1 MDTDCERLGW
11 LVMMRAR
18 DSARASDAQFERTSS
33 CEPAVS
39 RGLKQI
45 LQSSLFMGALW
56 AQQHG
61 LESAGTGRALGRG
74 IRNLDRSLSTVVNKG
89 VR

>member
-18 DSARASDAQFERTSS
+18 DSTRASDAQFERTSS

-45 LQSSLFMGALW
+45 LQSSLCSWALAEHSNAVSNLLGHGQSFGARDS
-56 AQQHG
+56 QPGPFNEHG
-61 LESAGTGRALGRG
+61 S
-74 IRNLDRSLSTVVNKG
+74 
-89 VR
+89 